1 MDTLTRSLMAAAASG
16 AVDNENPLGLT
27 IGQSYQGGY
36 FAGYISHTADGVP
49 THALIVSPRATGQ
62 TTALWKTS
70 DTSTS
75 GTQST
80 YDGAANTASMANAT
94 HPAANFCANLS
105 TGGYSDWYM
114 PARDELDIAYF
125 NLKPDTTANS
135 TSTGINNY
143 SVPKRTANYTSSVPG
158 QTTVSIFQ
166 SGGSEAFSL
175 NLSGTPYGHWS
186 STEGVSG
193 LYGLYLYFADGSVA
207 NLFKSSTSYYVR
219 AFRKVAV

>member
-1 MDTLTRSLMAAAASG
+1 MFAAASTTG
-16 AVDNENPLGLT
+16 DPLNPLDLT
-27 IGQSYQGGY
+27 IGQSYGGGY
-36 FAGYISHTADGVP
+36 FAGYISHTADGVS

-70 DTSTS
+70 DTTSS

-80 YDGAANTASMANAT
+80 YDGASNTANMANAT

-114 PARDELDIAYF
+114 PAQDELDIAYF

-135 TSTGINNY
+135 ASAGVNNY

-158 QTTVSIFQ
+158 QTTLSIFQ
-166 SGGSEAFSL
+166 SGGSEAFPLSL
-175 NLSGTPYGHWS
+175 SSTPYGHWS

-193 LYGLYLYFADGSVA
+193 SYGLYLYFGDGSVA
-207 NLFKSSTSYYVR
+207 NIPKSSISYYVR